1 MTNGNDS
8 AAAQAVFDNLY
19 AHYLQSI
26 PVYRIDILW
35 SGPVYIALYSVILIV
50 FFWLLSFWLRRT
62 GGANPRLY
70 RLTSFEG
77 HLTERVGRLALFSYI
92 VWATVIIWAAWF
104 AIKQAL
110 YGLIY

>member
-1 MTNGNDS
+1 MTNGNDT

-26 PVYRIDILW
+26 PVYRTDILW
-35 SGPVYIALYSVILIV
+35 SGPVYIALYALVLIGG
-50 FFWLLSFWLRRT
+50 FWLLSFHLSRT
-62 GGANPRLY
+62 GGANPKLY
-70 RLTSFEG
+70 HLTSFEG
-77 HLTERVGRLALFSYI
+77 HLTERVGKLALFSYFA
-92 VWATVIIWAAWF
+92 WGTVIAWAAYF